1 MLAKGGKDEDF
12 GSDDEDDYTSSHMA
26 SNEDISQQSLA
37 SNTVTPNEQHKSS
50 LTSPGAN
57 LDQEL
62 EKLLL
67 EEAKRQGI
75 FDVDAVR
82 AIF

>member
-1 MLAKGGKDEDF
+1 MLEKGGKDEDF
-12 GSDDEDDYTSSHMA
+12 GSDEDNDYISQMN
-26 SNEDISQQSLA
+26 SNEDISQRSLK
-37 SNTVTPNEQHKSS
+37 SNTVSPKEQFKSS

-75 FDVDAVR
+75 FDVDAVKT
-82 AIF
+82 

>member
-1 MLAKGGKDEDF
+1 MLARGDK
-12 GSDDEDDYTSSHMA
+12 DDEFGTDDDEYLSQMT
-26 SNEDISQQSLA
+26 SNEDVSQKSLISPKDPIAITSA
-37 SNTVTPNEQHKSS
+37 

-67 EEAKRQGI
+67 EEAKKQGI
-75 FDVDAVR
+75 YDVDAV
-82 AIF
+82 IHKTKL